1 MYIISFTGKSGT
13 GKSYRAMK
21 ICRDQNID
29 AIIDDGLLIYHNR
42 VVAGSSA
49 KRCESK
55 AAAMR
60 TALFDYSD
68 QRRDVKLK
76 LALLA
81 PKKLMI
87 IGTSDKMVDWITGAL
102 DLHTADKRLY
112 IEDFT
117 TESEREIASISRNK
131 YGEHV
136 IPVPMVQIKKDFPGY
151 FMHPVRIFRNIA
163 LHGQG
168 EEFEEPTVVR
178 PQFSY
183 FGKYEI
189 SEKVIED
196 IIKITAARLGNDIR
210 VSDYYHSPVGSGLLL
225 VIKVEVKLAKDIID
239 RCSLFQWRVKRM
251 IEDMTAFE
259 LIRINIEISDILMDE
274 QVEI

>member
-13 GKSYRAMK
+13 GKSYQAMK
-21 ICRDQNID
+21 ICRDYNID

-42 VVAGSSA
+42 VVAGKSA

-60 TALFDYSD
+60 TALFDYD
-68 QRRDVKLK
+68 DHRKDVKLK
-76 LALLA
+76 LSLLE
-81 PKKLMI
+81 PSKLMI
-87 IGTSDKMVDWITGAL
+87 IGTSDRMVDWITGAL
-102 DLHTADKRLY
+102 DLHAADKRLY

-117 TESEREIASISRNK
+117 SAEERETASVSRNK

-151 FMHPVRIFRNIA
+151 FMHPIRILRNFA
-163 LHGQG
+163 LHGKG

-189 SEKVIED
+189 SEKVIWD
-196 IIKITAARLGNDIR
+196 IIRITANRFENRIKI
-210 VSDYYHSPVGSGLLL
+210 VDYYHSPVGSGLLL
-225 VIKVEVKLAKDIID
+225 VIKVKIQISEGIID
-239 RCSLFQWRVKRM
+239 RCSELQWRVKRV
-251 IEDMTAFE
+251 IEEMTAFE
-259 LIRINIEISDILMDE
+259 LININIEIS
-274 QVEI
+274 EIIFGDHK